1 MVLWLALYATA
12 AIAIAI
18 LMQRLRTRIAP
29 RVYQAP
35 VDRLNAT
42 VEDLHRVFGAENVKA
57 ATNLKLRVIT
67 TSTSAPLKLG
77 GAPDFLVTEQ
87 WPACRTCKLPMTFI
101 AQLPVGPEALIRYPV
116 IGRLFVFL
124 CNSKAAKCETWAPTS
139 GGSSVFVQPNGQPSL
154 PVPVPHPTMLLSK
167 EYAVD
172 TQVLPS
178 VRVPKRAN
186 AEQDR
191 YSAAVH
197 MRFQVQVGGFADW
210 VQEPIEINCSCGSP
224 TELLMQFETFDEVIR
239 LGEAGRAYVFGCKA
253 RHAPD
258 AFFLE
263 WQSV

>member
-12 AIAIAI
+12 AVAIA
-18 LMQRLRTRIAP
+18 LVMQRLRSRIAP

-35 VDRLNAT
+35 VGRLNAT
-42 VEDLHRVFGAENVKA
+42 LEELHRVFGPENVKA
-57 ATNLKLRVIT
+57 ATNLKLRVI
-67 TSTSAPLKLG
+67 SSPTSAPIKFG
-77 GAPDFLVTEQ
+77 GTPDFLVTEQ
-87 WPACRTCKLPMTFI
+87 WPTCRTCKLPMTFI
-101 AQLPVGPEALIRYPV
+101 GQLPVGPEALVRYPV

-124 CNSKAAKCETWAPTS
+124 CNSKLAKCDTWAPTS
-139 GGSSVFVQPNGQPSL
+139 GGSAVFVQPNAQPSM
-154 PVPVPHPTMLLSK
+154 PVPSQHPTLLLAK
-167 EYAVD
+167 AYAVD
-172 TQVLPS
+172 TEVLPS
-178 VRVPKRAN
+178 VHVPPRGTE
-186 AEQDR
+186 EQDR
-191 YSAAVH
+191 YGAAVH

-210 VQEPIEINCSCGSP
+210 VQTPIEIACSCGAP